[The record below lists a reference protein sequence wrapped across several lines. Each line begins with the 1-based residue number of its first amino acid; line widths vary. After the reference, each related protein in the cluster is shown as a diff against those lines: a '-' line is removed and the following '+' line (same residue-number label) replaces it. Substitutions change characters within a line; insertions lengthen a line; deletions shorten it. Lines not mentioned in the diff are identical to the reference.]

1 MPMERTPA
9 PPASAA
15 RPARSRDLI
24 RRSAEGNGVNTIRR
38 SDDCSGES
46 FLQRVLR
53 GTFMWLLQAL
63 DLAPSSAPGDNSP
76 PPPPSGVRG
85 FLGLTCAW
93 LQEEYWLYLGFG
105 GVNPLPFRERSM
117 YSKEFFLEQFEKLDT
132 ETLIEKFATRNL
144 TDEARS
150 AVIEILNSR
159 GIFDDE
165 LASLAHQ
172 SKKDQ
177 YLRTGVTNQCDF
189 CGKGLSPIPFSM
201 DGQRF
206 CDIDCFHTSR
216 LRLAAVDLTEEQVLD
231 RAKRLKESPCP
242 KCSMQGQWPDMHETH
257 FIVSMVFSSRPA
269 PKAPLPARHARTET
283 IFGQPCHA

>member
-1 MPMERTPA
+1 
-9 PPASAA
+9 
-15 RPARSRDLI
+15 
-24 RRSAEGNGVNTIRR
+24 
-38 SDDCSGES
+38 
-46 FLQRVLR
+46 
-53 GTFMWLLQAL
+53 
-63 DLAPSSAPGDNSP
+63 
-76 PPPPSGVRG
+76 
-85 FLGLTCAW
+85 
-93 LQEEYWLYLGFG
+93 
-105 GVNPLPFRERSM
+105 M
-117 YSKEFFLEQFEKLDT
+117 YSKEFFLEQFEKLET
-132 ETLIEKFATRNL
+132 ETLIEKFATRNM
-144 TDEARS
+144 TDEARG

-189 CGKGLSPIPFSM
+189 CGKGLFPIPFSM

-257 FIVSMVFSSRPA
+257 FIVSMVFFVTTSTESALTCKACANRNNLWAALSCMTFGWWSVKGIFMTPIQIAANIDGIVRRRVPSIPSPA
-269 PKAPLPARHARTET
+269 LVDFAKLSLAEEYLESTGGGRWGLRA
-283 IFGQPCHA
+283 